1 MKIALGRLFRRRPR
15 GGDDASRWSS
25 ASVLGGDSRYA
36 GASQLPSQFSSTS
49 FGLDSRWGGPGI
61 GDEQRWLRQFHASR
75 RWAIWGVLLG
85 ALVGL
90 LLFAP
95 AQWLTGALERATDGR
110 LVLAEAQG
118 TVWDGSAVP
127 VLTGG
132 AGSRDASAPPGRLHW
147 QLRPHWTGLRLDLRQ
162 PCCLNDLL
170 RLRVQPGWGQMTLR
184 LEPAAAGP
192 AAGAAGAPAGPQE
205 LGRWPT
211 AWLGGLGAPW
221 NTLELRGL
229 MHVASPGLTVHAG
242 GGRLRLEGGLSIEL
256 RELSSRLSPLPV
268 LGSYRLDVQG
278 LPGGAEGSRL
288 QLQTLSG
295 ALQLSGDGQ
304 FSGQRLR
311 FRGQASASPGQ
322 ETALSNLLNIIGRRQ
337 GALSVISIG

>member
-1 MKIALGRLFRRRPR
+1 VKAAMGRLFRRRQR
-15 GGDDASRWSS
+15 GGDGASRWSS
-25 ASVLGGDSRYA
+25 ASVMGNDSHNA
-36 GASQLPSQFSSTS
+36 DASQLPSQFSSTS
-49 FGLDSRWGGPGI
+49 FALDSLWSSPGT

-85 ALVGL
+85 AFFGL

-95 AQWLTGALERATDGR
+95 AQWLTGAVHKVTEGR

-132 AGSRDASAPPGRLHW
+132 AGSRDAIAPPGRLHW

-162 PCCLNDLL
+162 PCCVNDLL
-170 RLRVQPGWGQMTLR
+170 RLRVQPGWGQVTLR
-184 LEPAAAGP
+184 LEPPAAAGQ
-192 AAGAAGAPAGPQE
+192 AGAPAGAQE

-229 MHVASPGLTVHAG
+229 MHVASPGLTLHAG
-242 GGRLRLEGGLSIEL
+242 AGRLRLEGGLSIEL
-256 RELSSRLSPLPV
+256 RNLSSRLSPLPV

-288 QLQTLSG
+288 QLHTLDG

-311 FRGQASASPGQ
+311 FRGQASATPGQ